1 MTDQIF
7 TQISNITNHIILTL
21 ASNAS
26 QNK

>member
-1 MTDQIF
+1 MTDQI